1 MSTSIPHDIR
11 KSFLFSLH
19 AFSFLSM
26 TNASNQSGRRILSFP
41 AVHPCEGVSPAALL
55 ASLISLSQAICSFQ
69 SKFFPTQR
77 RNSRE
82 IIRQLGIILL
92 FFEEIRDRG
101 VPISDSVALC
111 FSELHLCL
119 QKIHFLLS
127 DCTREGAR
135 LWMLMKSEH
144 VATQFRVLTRALAT
158 ALDVL
163 PLSSI
168 EICDEV
174 KEVVELVAKQAQKV
188 KLELDPHDEHATTQV
203 LSVLNQFERGMEP
216 NLSIMKRTLN
226 YLGIKNWNDCNK
238 EIKFLED
245 EVNFN
250 SSEGDEGEVP
260 FLSNLVGYLCYCR
273 VAIFETLDF
282 QQTATDPS
290 ETRCST
296 EMINF
301 LNPQDFRC
309 PISLQLMA
317 DPVTLSTG
325 QTYDRASIQKWLKA
339 GNRTCPK
346 TGEKLTNTEL
356 VPNTTLRKLIH
367 QFCAD
372 NGVSTSK
379 SGHRSRDITRTSVPG
394 STASAHAMQFLSWF
408 IARRLVFGTD
418 EQKNKAAYEI
428 RVLARSNI
436 FNRACLI
443 EVGTVPSLLNLLDTN
458 DKSTQENAI
467 SALLKLAKHTNGQKT
482 IMESDG
488 LTPILTV
495 LKNGIS
501 LEARQTA
508 AAIIFYL
515 SSTKENRKII
525 GENPEA
531 IPALVELIKEETTAL
546 GKKNATV
553 AIFGLL
559 LLPQNHQKVLEANA
573 VPALVNILSS
583 SEKSDLT
590 TDCLAVLAALAEN
603 VEGAK
608 AVSKACALPLI
619 VGMLQKITWRTGKEH
634 CVAILMSLCVHVGE
648 EVVSILAKDPSLM
661 PWLYSL
667 LTDGTSHA
675 AKKAR
680 SLIKLLHEY
689 NDTRTSQWLSS
700 SVLPERSLHIW

>member
-26 TNASNQSGRRILSFP
+26 INASNQSGRRILSFP